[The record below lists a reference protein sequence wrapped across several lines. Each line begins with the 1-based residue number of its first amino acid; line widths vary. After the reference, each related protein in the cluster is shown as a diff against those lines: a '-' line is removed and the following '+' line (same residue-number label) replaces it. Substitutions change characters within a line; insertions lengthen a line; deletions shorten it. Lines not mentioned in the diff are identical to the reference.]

1 MELFRKYG
9 SDPFRV
15 VVVHGGPGAVGSA
28 APIARK
34 LGQTRGVM
42 EPFQTATTL
51 DGQIEE
57 LRLVVEHNATPPVI
71 FIGHSWGAWLSAL
84 VTATYPEL
92 VRKLILVGSGPFEAH
107 YVHKIAENRLKR
119 LSPPER
125 EEYLQLVEL
134 LDRSA
139 VTGSAVSLSRL
150 DELTHKT
157 DSYDPIELP
166 KDTLEL
172 DDIADPVEMYQ
183 GVWPKAAELRA
194 TGELLRLVA
203 TITCPVVALHGDC
216 DPHPAAGIQQP
227 LAARMKDFRMI
238 ILEKCG
244 HTPWGERYAG
254 ERFYQIL
261 EHELSAAQ
269 KSS

>member
-125 EEYLQLVEL
+125 EEYLQLVAL

-172 DDIADPVEMYQ
+172 DDIADPVGMYQ

>member
-1 MELFRKYG
+1 MKTFRKYG

-15 VVVHGGPGAVGSA
+15 LVIHGGPGAAGSV

-34 LGQTRGVM
+34 LGQTRGVL
-42 EPFQTATTL
+42 EPLQTAKTL
-51 DGQIEE
+51 EGQIEE
-57 LRLVVEHNATPPVI
+57 LRLVVEQNATRPVI

-92 VRKLILVGSGPFEAH
+92 VRKLILVGSGPFEEK
-107 YVHKIAENRLKR
+107 YVPKIAENRFKR
-119 LSPPER
+119 LSPQEQ
-125 EEYLQLVEL
+125 EEYLHLVEM

-139 VTGSAVSLSRL
+139 APDSAVSLSRL
-150 DELTHKT
+150 GELAHKA

-166 KDTLEL
+166 NDTTDL
-172 DDIADPVEMYQ
+172 DCIDDPGEMYQ
-183 GVWPKAAELRA
+183 SIWPKAARLRA

-216 DPHPAAGIQQP
+216 DPHPAEGIQQP
-227 LAARMKDFRMI
+227 LAANVKDFRMI
-238 ILEKCG
+238 MLEKCG
-244 HTPWGERYAG
+244 HTPWCEGHAM

-261 EHELSAAQ
+261 EHELSA
-269 KSS
+269 